1 MIDCTENILLCD
13 TSYFIFYRYYAILNW
28 YKKQNDLEAFDVGQ
42 VLENKIFMDK
52 YNYTF
57 EKVFKELC
65 KSFDIIFSN
74 VIFAKDCCRENIWRL
89 QYYENY
95 KKNRDDKSRTF
106 NGDIFK
112 HTYNTLLPM
121 LQEKYNFNILSH
133 PYLEADDLVALSV
146 NGIRNEGHTC
156 NITIITNDNDYVQLY
171 NKNVDI
177 YNLQYKALKDRVSN
191 TESYLQYKII
201 LGDKSDNIPSIGT
214 VKKRIGEKTAQKM
227 IDDPSLLSQYLR
239 DDEINTR
246 FQLNELLI
254 SFDKIP
260 EQYKNEFEMILK
272 NIILK
277 I

>member
-1 MIDCTENILLCD
+1 MLLCD

-28 YKKQNDLEAFDVGQ
+28 YKKQNDLEAFDAGQ
-42 VLENKIFMDK
+42 VLENKFFMDK

-65 KSFDIIFSN
+65 NSFDIEFSN
-74 VIFAKDCCRENIWRL
+74 VIFAKDCCRQHIWRL
-89 QYYENY
+89 QYFENY
-95 KKNRDDKSRTF
+95 KKNRDDKSHTF

-112 HTYNTLLPM
+112 HTYNILLPM
-121 LQEKYNFNILSH
+121 MQEKYSFTILNH
-133 PYLEADDLVALSV
+133 PYLEADDLIALSV
-146 NGIRNEGHTC
+146 NAIRNEGHTC

-171 NKNVDI
+171 NRNVDI
-177 YNLQYKALKDRVSN
+177 YNLQYKALKDRVLN
-191 TESYLQYKII
+191 TENFLQYKII

-214 VKKRIGEKTAQKM
+214 GKKRIGEKTAQKM
-227 IDDPSLLSQYLR
+227 VDDPSLLSQYLK

-246 FQLNELLI
+246 FKLNELLI

-260 EQYKNEFEMILK
+260 EQYKNEFEMMLN